1 MNTQEIRKNPE
12 IAIWLPE
19 SARGI
24 YKQHIIKRE
33 TKSRLYK
40 DQPSNLK
47 KVFNKMHAD
56 YELLMK
62 KINLQVIKHGRNKST
77 PGKNSYCKQMHTSND
92 SSNNSNKKSGK
103 RIVPRPRPLLEKIEE
118 GSELLKTRNLA
129 YTKKKNK
136 IYATLKHKILSNDS
150 ISSDI
155 SDI

>member
-77 PGKNSYCKQMHTSND
+77 PGKIPIVN
-92 SSNNSNKKSGK
+92 K
-103 RIVPRPRPLLEKIEE
+103 RI
-118 GSELLKTRNLA
+118 LA
-129 YTKKKNK
+129 
-136 IYATLKHKILSNDS
+136 LILQIILIRSL
-150 ISSDI
+150 
-155 SDI
+155 